1 MAGSK
6 VQHMQA
12 KIMESKEIGNQAE
25 VRRERENVRKF
36 AALIVL
42 NFVKKKNKKARNK
55 KQQEKKAWS
64 CGTVGVFVVHLL
76 SKNKWEI
83 LCHLEVAGRKESET
97 NPKTSYY

>member
-42 NFVKKKNKKARNK
+42 NFVKKKKTK
-55 KQQEKKAWS
+55 KQETKNNRRKKP
-64 CGTVGVFVVHLL
+64 GVV
-76 SKNKWEI
+76 EQ
-83 LCHLEVAGRKESET
+83 
-97 NPKTSYY
+97 